1 MSRDPRGRARVRA
14 QYSKPAQCSNRQRSG
29 LRAVSPELPLRPR
42 YGVFDVGRAGH
53 NVVGHEQRRLGAN
66 GSPAGYA
73 RHVVVGQQRLPPGAF
88 SCSGGGHGSF
98 DDGPER
104 GNGAIRQ
111 FLQHACKNVRA
122 SSRLICR
129 RWLLM
134 PRAGRPRQ
142 RLRDT
147 VNLHVDGGNIGIQ
160 AWPGQTRPL
169 PWRGLN
175 SNPEIIAVQTLV

>member
-1 MSRDPRGRARVRA
+1 MKRTATYLTSAALGTMLLATSSAAWAQMEVPLVMLGMSLLANSGSLPAPSGAPAAATAPLMTGRSVAT
-14 QYSKPAQCSNRQRSG
+14 
-29 LRAVSPELPLRPR
+29 
-42 YGVFDVGRAGH
+42 
-53 NVVGHEQRRLGAN
+53 
-66 GSPAGYA
+66 
-73 RHVVVGQQRLPPGAF
+73 GQFGN
-88 SCSGGGHGSF
+88 SCSTHVKTC
-98 DDGPER
+98 ELR
-104 GNGAIRQ
+104 
-111 FLQHACKNVRA
+111 HASLSYVG
-122 SSRLICR
+122 
-129 RWLLM
+129 WLLK